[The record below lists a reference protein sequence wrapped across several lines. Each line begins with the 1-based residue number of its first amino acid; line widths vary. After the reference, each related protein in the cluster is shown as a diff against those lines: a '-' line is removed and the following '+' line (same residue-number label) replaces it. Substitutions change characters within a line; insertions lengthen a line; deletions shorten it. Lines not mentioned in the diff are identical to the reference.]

1 MFCSCQDYRMVSE
14 TSLRLTKQSQ
24 FFFAIICHHLCLIAH
39 KQTIRWNLFVRF
51 EFTKYEGKI
60 KTNSK
65 LPLQRSTQVKLLSFT
80 NSYILSWLENTIFSF
95 KNPFILNYFY
105 KSYFWLQ
112 FLKLDA
118 ESVNKKFEI
127 ICKWMRQLIVK
138 LRPGSHQGSFGQLS
152 VKRGLLSVITT
163 RFLMRTMFY
172 KFLKILEILRKL
184 QRHRSVWWGRQILGK
199 KQDTDSG
206 AVNASHLTH
215 MWPAVKLLMFSFLL
229 FAIFLL
235 TTRWDHSQCKIFLIF
250 TLHWL
255 RSDQAGPM
263 GILSNRC
270 SSYYSTIFNS
280 SASVVCDTNSLT
292 NSRSAKG
299 WKEKDD
305 SQAEKQKK
313 NNMKN
318 GSKKNEGF

>member
-1 MFCSCQDYRMVSE
+1 M
-14 TSLRLTKQSQ
+14 
-24 FFFAIICHHLCLIAH
+24 
-39 KQTIRWNLFVRF
+39 
-51 EFTKYEGKI
+51 
-60 KTNSK
+60 
-65 LPLQRSTQVKLLSFT
+65 QRSTQVKLLSFT

-95 KNPFILNYFY
+95 KKPSYNYFY

-172 KFLKILEILRKL
+172 KFLKFWKF
-184 QRHRSVWWGRQILGK
+184 WGSFKDTEVYGGAGRFWEK

-215 MWPAVKLLMFSFLL
+215 MWPAVKLLMFPFLL
-229 FAIFLL
+229 SAIFLL
-235 TTRWDHSQCKIFLIF
+235 TMRRDHSQCKIFLIF

-263 GILSNRC
+263 GILSNRF
-270 SSYYSTIFNS
+270 SSYYSNIFNHFH
-280 SASVVCDTNSLT
+280 
-292 NSRSAKG
+292 
-299 WKEKDD
+299 E
-305 SQAEKQKK
+305 
-313 NNMKN
+313 
-318 GSKKNEGF
+318 

>member
-1 MFCSCQDYRMVSE
+1 M
-14 TSLRLTKQSQ
+14 
-24 FFFAIICHHLCLIAH
+24 
-39 KQTIRWNLFVRF
+39 
-51 EFTKYEGKI
+51 
-60 KTNSK
+60 
-65 LPLQRSTQVKLLSFT
+65 
-80 NSYILSWLENTIFSF
+80 
-95 KNPFILNYFY
+95 NYFY

-172 KFLKILEILRKL
+172 KFLKFWKF
-184 QRHRSVWWGRQILGK
+184 WGSFKDTEVYGGAGRFWEK

-215 MWPAVKLLMFSFLL
+215 MWPAVKLLMFPFLL
-229 FAIFLL
+229 SAIFLL
-235 TTRWDHSQCKIFLIF
+235 TMRRDHSQCKIFLIF

-263 GILSNRC
+263 GILSNRF
-270 SSYYSTIFNS
+270 SSYYSNIFNHFH
-280 SASVVCDTNSLT
+280 
-292 NSRSAKG
+292 
-299 WKEKDD
+299 E
-305 SQAEKQKK
+305 
-313 NNMKN
+313 
-318 GSKKNEGF
+318 

>member
-1 MFCSCQDYRMVSE
+1 M
-14 TSLRLTKQSQ
+14 
-24 FFFAIICHHLCLIAH
+24 
-39 KQTIRWNLFVRF
+39 
-51 EFTKYEGKI
+51 
-60 KTNSK
+60 
-65 LPLQRSTQVKLLSFT
+65 
-80 NSYILSWLENTIFSF
+80 
-95 KNPFILNYFY
+95 NYFY

-215 MWPAVKLLMFSFLL
+215 MWPAVKLLMFSFITICHFPFNHALGS
-229 FAIFLL
+229 FPMQNFPHF
-235 TTRWDHSQCKIFLIF
+235 HS
-250 TLHWL
+250 TLAEIW
-255 RSDQAGPM
+255 
-263 GILSNRC
+263 
-270 SSYYSTIFNS
+270 SSGTHGNF
-280 SASVVCDTNSLT
+280 V
-292 NSRSAKG
+292 
-299 WKEKDD
+299 
-305 SQAEKQKK
+305 
-313 NNMKN
+313 
-318 GSKKNEGF
+318 

>member
-1 MFCSCQDYRMVSE
+1 M
-14 TSLRLTKQSQ
+14 
-24 FFFAIICHHLCLIAH
+24 
-39 KQTIRWNLFVRF
+39 
-51 EFTKYEGKI
+51 
-60 KTNSK
+60 
-65 LPLQRSTQVKLLSFT
+65 
-80 NSYILSWLENTIFSF
+80 
-95 KNPFILNYFY
+95 NYFY

-138 LRPGSHQGSFGQLS
+138 FRPGSHQGSFGQLS
-152 VKRGLLSVITT
+152 VKKGLLSVITT
-163 RFLMRTMFY
+163 RFLMRSVLL
-172 KFLKILEILRKL
+172 KFLKFWKF
-184 QRHRSVWWGRQILGK
+184 WGSFK
-199 KQDTDSG
+199 DTEVYGG
-206 AVNASHLTH
+206 AGRFWEKNKTLIPELSTPVT
-215 MWPAVKLLMFSFLL
+215 WPICDLLLSYWCFPLLL

-270 SSYYSTIFNS
+270 SSYYSTVFNS

-292 NSRSAKG
+292 NSRLAKG

>member
-65 LPLQRSTQVKLLSFT
+65 LPFQRSTQVKLLSFT

-199 KQDTDSG
+199 K
-206 AVNASHLTH
+206 
-215 MWPAVKLLMFSFLL
+215 
-229 FAIFLL
+229 
-235 TTRWDHSQCKIFLIF
+235 
-250 TLHWL
+250 
-255 RSDQAGPM
+255 
-263 GILSNRC
+263 
-270 SSYYSTIFNS
+270 
-280 SASVVCDTNSLT
+280 
-292 NSRSAKG
+292 
-299 WKEKDD
+299 
-305 SQAEKQKK
+305 
-313 NNMKN
+313 
-318 GSKKNEGF
+318 